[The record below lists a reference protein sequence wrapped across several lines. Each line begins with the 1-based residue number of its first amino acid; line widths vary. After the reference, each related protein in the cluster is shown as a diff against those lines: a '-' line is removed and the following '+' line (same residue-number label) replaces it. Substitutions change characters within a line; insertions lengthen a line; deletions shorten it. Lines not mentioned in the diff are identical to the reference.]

1 MRVDAPSSRTVLRRH
16 PVAVPDKSATES
28 GHLVSCGRDDG
39 GWDAGRVSEDDYL
52 PAEAQAR
59 KEIDRQLVACGWL
72 VQDRSDMNLYAGPG
86 VAVREFIMAAGHG
99 RADYLLFVDGK
110 AVGAIEAKPSGTPLA
125 GVEPQSAKYAA
136 GLPKELT
143 ALVSPLPFLYEST
156 GDETMFTDGFDPE
169 PRSRPVMTFHRP
181 ETFAR
186 WLRNWIDDAEGGSLR
201 ARLDRLGPVGP
212 EGLRRIQ
219 VDAINR
225 IEGSMVHNHPRAL
238 AQMATGSGKT
248 FMAANLAYRLV
259 QTAGAER
266 VLFLVDRANLG
277 RQTLREFQQFATPG
291 DGRKFTDLYNVQ
303 WLTSNRIDPAA
314 RVVITTVQRLFSML
328 RGEEEMPEDVDEK
341 SGAEIEPDQPVEV
354 VYNPQIPIETFD
366 VVIIDECHRSIYGV
380 WRQVIEYFD
389 AFLVGLTATPAKQ
402 TFGFFN
408 QNLVVE
414 YGHAEAVAD
423 GVNVDFDV
431 YRIRTKISEQG
442 STVEAGLV
450 TKFRERETRKV
461 RLEKLDED
469 VVYDARQLDRDVVAL
484 DQIRTVIRTF
494 RDNLFKPLDE
504 GGIFPGRTEVPKTLI
519 FAKDDSHADDIVRIC
534 REEFGRG
541 NDFAVKITYRTTGT
555 KPEDLLN
562 QFRNSFNPRIVVTVD
577 MIATGTDVK
586 PIECVMFMRQV
597 RSRNFFEQMKG
608 RGVRVIDPNDLQAVS
623 ADATAKTHFVIVDAV
638 GVTEGEFND
647 TAPLERHKTESLK
660 KLLDQVAAGVRDP
673 DVVSSIAGRLARLDR
688 VITPDDRQE
697 LADATDGIDLSVV
710 VRMLTDAV
718 DIDRAWQKA
727 AETTGGVDPTD
738 EQVHESR
745 AEQIETA
752 CRILAERPAL
762 RTKLLDVRRSYTQVL
777 DETSKDEVVDAGFSR
792 DAADRARATI
802 ESWQA
807 FVDEHRDD
815 IDALQILY
823 SRPYGKRLTL
833 KAIKELAATIGRPPY
848 NWTPERLWAAYEALE
863 ASRVRGSAGTQ
874 FTNLI
879 SLVRKALEPDG
890 DLVAYPLT
898 VDERFQGWL
907 AQQAQSGT
915 LFTDEQLTWLTRIKD
930 HLATSLAIAP
940 DDFEL
945 EPFVGH
951 GGFGRAN
958 TAFDGRLAP
967 LLDELTQ
974 ELVA

>member
-1 MRVDAPSSRTVLRRH
+1 MSDAH
-16 PVAVPDKSATES
+16 
-28 GHLVSCGRDDG
+28 
-39 GWDAGRVSEDDYL
+39 YL
-52 PAEAQAR
+52 PAEARAR
-59 KEIDRQLVACGWL
+59 VEIDRQLGAAGWL
-72 VQDRSDMNLYAGPG
+72 VQDRADMNLYAAQG
-86 VAVREFIMAAGHG
+86 VAVREFTMASGHG
-99 RADYLLFVDGK
+99 RADYVLFVDAK
-110 AVGAIEAKPSGTPLA
+110 AVGAIEAKPVGTTLA
-125 GVEPQSAKYAA
+125 GVESQSAKYAK
-136 GLPKELT
+136 GLPADLP

-156 GDETMFTDGFDPE
+156 GDETRFTDGFDPE
-169 PRSRPVMTFHRP
+169 PRSRQVFSFHRP
-181 ETFAR
+181 ETMAR
-186 WLRNWIDDAEGGSLR
+186 WLRQWIDDIEGGSLR
-201 ARLDRLGPVGP
+201 ARLGRLRPVAP
-212 EGLRRIQ
+212 DGLRRIQ
-219 VDAINR
+219 VEAINR
-225 IEGSMVHNHPRAL
+225 VEGSMVRNHPRAL

-259 QTAGAER
+259 QTADADR

-303 WLTSNRIDPAA
+303 LLTSNRIDPAA
-314 RVVITTVQRLFSML
+314 RVVITTVQRLYSML
-328 RGEEEMPEDVDEK
+328 RGEAELAEDVDEM
-341 SGAEIEPDQPVEV
+341 SGSEIEPDRPVEV
-354 VYNPQIPIETFD
+354 AYNPSIPIEAFD
-366 VVIIDECHRSIYGV
+366 VVLIDECHRSIYGV

-408 QNLVVE
+408 QNMVVE

-431 YRIRTKISEQG
+431 YRIRTKIGEEG

-469 VVYDARQLDRDVVAL
+469 VVYDAKQLDRDVVSEGQL
-484 DQIRTVIRTF
+484 RTVIRTF
-494 RDNLFKPLDE
+494 RDNLYKPFDQ

-541 NDFAVKITYRTTGT
+541 NDFAVKITYRTTGI

-562 QFRNSFNPRIVVTVD
+562 RFRNSFDPRIAVTVD

-586 PIECVMFMRQV
+586 AIECVMFMRQV

-608 RGVRVIDPNDLQAVS
+608 RGVRVIDPNDLQSVS

-638 GVTEGEFND
+638 GVTEGDFND
-647 TAPLERHKTESLK
+647 SQPLDRNKAVSLK
-660 KLLDQVAAGVRDP
+660 KLLDQVAAGVRDV

-688 VITPDDRQE
+688 VISAEDRAQ
-697 LADATDGIDLSVV
+697 LAEAGDGLD
-710 VRMLTDAV
+710 LTDLVRALAESVDVDVALDHAV
-718 DIDRAWQKA
+718 DVSGAD
-727 AETTGGVDPTD
+727 EPTD
-738 EQVHESR
+738 EQVAAARSELIER
-745 AEQIETA
+745 AA
-752 CRILAERPAL
+752 RLLAERPKL
-762 RTKLLDVRRSYTQVL
+762 RQKLLDVRRSYTQVL
-777 DETSKDEVVDAGFSR
+777 DETSQDEVIEAGFSR
-792 DAADRARATI
+792 DGTDRARSTI

-807 FVDEHRDD
+807 FVVEHRDD

-823 SRPYGKRLTL
+823 SRPYDKRLTL
-833 KAIKELAATIGRPPY
+833 RQIKDLAATIGRPPH
-848 NWTPERLWAAYEALE
+848 NWTPEALWSAYEALE
-863 ASRVRGSAGTQ
+863 AGRVRGSAGTVL
-874 FTNLI
+874 TNLV

-890 DLVAYPLT
+890 ELVAYPLT
-898 VDERFQGWL
+898 VEVRFGNWL
-907 AQQAQSGT
+907 AQQHQAGVQ
-915 LFTDEQLTWLTRIKD
+915 FTDEQLVWLRRIKD
-930 HLATSLAIAP
+930 HLATSLNIAP

-945 EPFVGH
+945 EPFVSH

-958 TAFDGRLAP
+958 FEFGGRLAG
-967 LLDELTQ
+967 LLDELTT

>member
-1 MRVDAPSSRTVLRRH
+1 MTSDA
-16 PVAVPDKSATES
+16 
-28 GHLVSCGRDDG
+28 
-39 GWDAGRVSEDDYL
+39 YL
-52 PAEAQAR
+52 PVEARAR
-59 KEIDRQLVACGWL
+59 VEIDRQLAACGWT
-72 VQDRSDMNLYAGPG
+72 VQSRPEMNLYAAQG
-86 VAVREFIMAAGHG
+86 VAVREFIMARGHG
-99 RADYLLFVDGK
+99 RADYLLFIDGK
-110 AVGAIEAKPSGTPLA
+110 AVGAVEAKPSGTPLA

-136 GLPKELT
+136 GLPTDLP

-169 PRSRPVMTFHRP
+169 PRSRPVVTFHRP
-181 ETFAR
+181 EALAR
-186 WLRNWIDDAEGGSLR
+186 WLRHWMDDGEGGSLR
-201 ARLDRLGPVGP
+201 ARLGRLGPVP
-212 EGLRRIQ
+212 PDGLRRIQ
-219 VDAINR
+219 VEAINR
-225 IEGSMVHNHPRAL
+225 VEGSMIHNHPRAL

-248 FMAANLAYRLV
+248 FMAANLSYRLV

-314 RVVITTVQRLFSML
+314 RVVITTVQRLYSML
-328 RGEEEMPEDVDEK
+328 RGEEALPDDVDEK
-341 SGAEIEPDQPVEV
+341 SGAEIEPDRPVDIA
-354 VYNPQIPIETFD
+354 YNPQIPIEAFD
-366 VVIIDECHRSIYGV
+366 VVIVDECHRSIYGV

-389 AFLVGLTATPAKQ
+389 AFIVGLTATPAKQ

-469 VVYDARQLDRDVVAL
+469 VIYDAKQLDRDVVSL

-494 RDNLFKPLDE
+494 RDNLFKPLDD
-504 GGIFPGRTEVPKTLI
+504 GGIFPGRSEVPKTLI

-541 NDFAVKITYRTTGT
+541 NDFAVKITYRTTGV

-562 QFRNSFNPRIVVTVD
+562 QFRNSFNPRIAVTVD
-577 MIATGTDVK
+577 MIATGTDVR
-586 PIECVMFMRQV
+586 PLECVMFMRQV

-638 GVTEGEFND
+638 GVTEAEFND
-647 TAPLERHKTESLK
+647 TNPLERRKTESLK
-660 KLLDQVAAGVRDP
+660 KLLDQVAAGVREP
-673 DVVSSIAGRLARLDR
+673 DVVSTIAGRLARLDR
-688 VITPDDRQE
+688 VISSDDRAE
-697 LADATDGIDLSVV
+697 LAAAADGVDLTEL
-710 VRMLTDAV
+710 VRVLADAV
-718 DIDRAWQKA
+718 DIDTAWDNA
-727 AETTGGVDPTD
+727 SVANGGADPTD
-738 EQVHESR
+738 DQVENAR
-745 AEQIETA
+745 AELVEQA
-752 CRILAERPAL
+752 CRILAERPTL
-762 RTKLLDVRRSYTQVL
+762 RTKLVDVRRSYAQVL
-777 DETSKDEVVDAGFSR
+777 DETSKDEVIDAGFSR
-792 DAADRARATI
+792 DATDRARQTI

-807 FVDEHRDD
+807 FVAEHRDD

-833 KAIKELAATIGRPPY
+833 KAIKELAATISRPPH

-863 ASRVRGSAGTQ
+863 ASRVRGSAGKQ

-879 SLVRKALEPDG
+879 SLVRKALDPDR

-898 VDERFQGWL
+898 VGERFQSWL
-907 AQQAQSGT
+907 AQQQQAGT
-915 LFTDEQLTWLTRIKD
+915 TFTDEQMVWLTRIKD
-930 HLATSLAIAP
+930 HLATSLTIAP

-951 GGFGRAN
+951 GGYGRAN
-958 TAFDGRLAP
+958 TAFAGRLAP
-967 LLDELTQ
+967 ILDELNL

>member
-1 MRVDAPSSRTVLRRH
+1 MTDDA
-16 PVAVPDKSATES
+16 
-28 GHLVSCGRDDG
+28 
-39 GWDAGRVSEDDYL
+39 YL
-52 PAEAQAR
+52 AAEARAR
-59 KEIDRQLVACGWL
+59 VEIDRQLRAGGWD
-72 VQDRSDMNLYAGPG
+72 VQDRREMNLYARQG
-86 VAVREFIMAAGHG
+86 VAVREFIMAPGHG

-110 AVGAIEAKPSGTPLA
+110 AVGAIEAKPSGTSLA
-125 GVEPQSAKYAA
+125 GVESQSAKYGN
-136 GLPKELT
+136 GLPKDLT
-143 ALVSPLPFLYEST
+143 ALASPLPFLYEST

-169 PRSRPVMTFHRP
+169 PRSRPVVTFHRP
-181 ETFAR
+181 ESFAR
-186 WLRNWIDDAEGGSLR
+186 WLRHWVDDADGGSLR
-201 ARLDRLGPVGP
+201 ARLRRLDSVGP

-219 VDAINR
+219 VEAINR
-225 IEGSMVHNHPRAL
+225 VEASMAHNHPRAL

-259 QTAGAER
+259 LTAGAER

-303 WLTSNRIDPAA
+303 LLTSNRIDPAA
-314 RVVITTVQRLFSML
+314 RVVITTVQRLYSML
-328 RGEEEMPEDVDEK
+328 RGEEELPEDVDEK
-341 SGAEIEPDQPVEV
+341 SGSEIEPDRPVDV
-354 VYNPQIPIETFD
+354 TYNPQIPIEMFD
-366 VVIIDECHRSIYGV
+366 VVIVDECHRSIYGV

-450 TKFRERETRKV
+450 TRFRERESRKV

-469 VVYDARQLDRDVVAL
+469 VVYDAKQLDRDVVAV

-494 RDNLFKPLDE
+494 RDNLFKPLDQ
-504 GGIFPGRTEVPKTLI
+504 GGIFPGRSEVPKTLI

-541 NDFAVKITYRTTGT
+541 NDFAVKITYRTTGV

-562 QFRNSFNPRIVVTVD
+562 QFRNSFNPRIAVTVD
-577 MIATGTDVK
+577 MIATGTDVR
-586 PIECVMFMRQV
+586 PLECVMFMRQV

-647 TAPLERHKTESLK
+647 TNPLDRKKADSLK
-660 KLLDQVAAGVRDP
+660 KLLDQIAAGVRDA
-673 DVVSSIAGRLARLDR
+673 DVVSTIAGRLARLDR
-688 VITPDDRQE
+688 VISSEDRAE
-697 LADATDGIDLSVV
+697 LAEAADGVDLTDI
-710 VRMLTDAV
+710 VRVLTDAV
-718 DIDRAWQKA
+718 DIDKAWERA
-727 AETTGGVDPTD
+727 AEANGGSDPTE
-738 EQVHESR
+738 EQVDTARTELV
-745 AEQIETA
+745 EQA
-752 CRILAERPAL
+752 SRILAERPAL
-762 RTKLLDVRRSYTQVL
+762 RSKLLDVRRSYTQVL
-777 DETSKDEVVDAGFSR
+777 DETSKDAVIDAGFSR
-792 DAADRARATI
+792 DATDRARQTV
-802 ESWQA
+802 ESWRA
-807 FVDEHRDD
+807 FVAEHRDD

-833 KAIKELAATIGRPPY
+833 KAIKELATAIGRPPY

-863 ASRVRGSAGTQ
+863 ASRVRGSAGKQ

-879 SLVRKALEPDG
+879 SLVRKALDPD
-890 DLVAYPLT
+890 DELVAYPLT
-898 VDERFQGWL
+898 VEERFQNWL
-907 AQQAQSGT
+907 AQQQQAGT
-915 LFTDEQLTWLTRIKD
+915 DFTDDQLAWLTRIKD
-930 HLATSLAIAP
+930 HLATSLSIAP

-958 TAFDGRLAP
+958 KDFDGQLAP
-967 LLDELTQ
+967 ILVELTE

>member
-1 MRVDAPSSRTVLRRH
+1 MTIDA
-16 PVAVPDKSATES
+16 
-28 GHLVSCGRDDG
+28 
-39 GWDAGRVSEDDYL
+39 YL
-52 PAEAQAR
+52 TAEARAR
-59 KEIDRQLVACGWL
+59 VEIDRQLVACGWL
-72 VQDRSDMNLYAGPG
+72 VQDRSAMNLYAGQG
-86 VAVREFIMAAGHG
+86 VAVREFIMASGHG

-110 AVGAIEAKPSGTPLA
+110 AVGAVEAKPSGTPLA

-136 GLPKELT
+136 GLPKDLT

-169 PRSRPVMTFHRP
+169 PRSRPVVTFHRP
-181 ETFAR
+181 ETLAR
-186 WLRNWIDDAEGGSLR
+186 WLRHWMDDAEGGSLR
-201 ARLDRLGPVGP
+201 ARLERLGPVP
-212 EGLRRIQ
+212 PDGLRRIQ
-219 VDAINR
+219 VEAINR
-225 IEGSMVHNHPRAL
+225 VEGSMIHNHPRAL

-303 WLTSNRIDPAA
+303 WLTSNRIDPAS
-314 RVVITTVQRLFSML
+314 RVVITTVQRLYSML
-328 RGEEEMPEDVDEK
+328 RGEEELPEDVDEK
-341 SGAEIEPDQPVEV
+341 SGAEIEPTRPVEIT
-354 VYNPQIPIETFD
+354 YNTQIPIEAFD

-380 WRQVIEYFD
+380 WRQVVEYFD

-469 VVYDARQLDRDVVAL
+469 VVYDAAQLDRDVVAL

-494 RDNLFKPLDE
+494 RDNLFKPLDD
-504 GGIFPGRTEVPKTLI
+504 GGIFPGRSEVPKTLI

-541 NDFAVKITYRTTGT
+541 NDFAVKITYRTTGV

-562 QFRNSFNPRIVVTVD
+562 QFRNSFNPRIAVTVD
-577 MIATGTDVK
+577 MIATGTDVR
-586 PIECVMFMRQV
+586 PLECVMFMRQV

-638 GVTEGEFND
+638 GVTEAEFND
-647 TAPLERHKTESLK
+647 TNPLERRKTESLK

-673 DVVSSIAGRLARLDR
+673 DVVSTIAGRLARLDR
-688 VITPDDRQE
+688 VISSEDRAV
-697 LADATDGIDLSVV
+697 LAEAADGAGLTDL
-710 VRMLTDAV
+710 VRVLTDAV
-718 DIDRAWQKA
+718 DIDKAWERAA
-727 AETTGGVDPTD
+727 AANSGADPTD
-738 EQVHESR
+738 EQLQENR
-745 AEQIETA
+745 AELIERA
-752 CRILAERPAL
+752 CRILAERPTL
-762 RTKLLDVRRSYTQVL
+762 RTKMVEVRRSYTQVL
-777 DETSKDEVVDAGFSR
+777 DETSKDEVIDAGFSR
-792 DAADRARATI
+792 DATDRARQTI
-802 ESWQA
+802 DSWQA
-807 FVDEHRDD
+807 FVVEHRDD

-833 KAIKELAATIGRPPY
+833 KSIKELAATISRPPH

-863 ASRVRGSAGTQ
+863 AARVRGSAGKQ

-879 SLVRKALEPDG
+879 SLVRKALDPDR

-898 VDERFQGWL
+898 VDERFQSWL
-907 AQQAQSGT
+907 AQQQQAGT
-915 LFTDEQLTWLTRIKD
+915 TFTDEQMVWLTRIKD

-951 GGFGRAN
+951 GGYGRAN
-958 TAFDGRLAP
+958 GAFSGQLAP

>member
-1 MRVDAPSSRTVLRRH
+1 
-16 PVAVPDKSATES
+16 
-28 GHLVSCGRDDG
+28 
-39 GWDAGRVSEDDYL
+39 
-52 PAEAQAR
+52 
-59 KEIDRQLVACGWL
+59 
-72 VQDRSDMNLYAGPG
+72 
-86 VAVREFIMAAGHG
+86 
-99 RADYLLFVDGK
+99 
-110 AVGAIEAKPSGTPLA
+110 
-125 GVEPQSAKYAA
+125 
-136 GLPKELT
+136 
-143 ALVSPLPFLYEST
+143 
-156 GDETMFTDGFDPE
+156 
-169 PRSRPVMTFHRP
+169 
-181 ETFAR
+181 
-186 WLRNWIDDAEGGSLR
+186 
-201 ARLDRLGPVGP
+201 
-212 EGLRRIQ
+212 
-219 VDAINR
+219 
-225 IEGSMVHNHPRAL
+225 
-238 AQMATGSGKT
+238 
-248 FMAANLAYRLV
+248 
-259 QTAGAER
+259 
-266 VLFLVDRANLG
+266 
-277 RQTLREFQQFATPG
+277 
-291 DGRKFTDLYNVQ
+291 
-303 WLTSNRIDPAA
+303 
-314 RVVITTVQRLFSML
+314 
-328 RGEEEMPEDVDEK
+328 
-341 SGAEIEPDQPVEV
+341 
-354 VYNPQIPIETFD
+354 
-366 VVIIDECHRSIYGV
+366 V

-469 VVYDARQLDRDVVAL
+469 VVYDAKQLDRDVVAI

-494 RDNLFKPLDE
+494 RDNLFKPLDQ
-504 GGIFPGRTEVPKTLI
+504 GGIFPGRSEVPKTLI

-541 NDFAVKITYRTTGT
+541 NDFAVKITYRTTGA

-562 QFRNSFNPRIVVTVD
+562 QFRNSFNPRIAVTVD
-577 MIATGTDVK
+577 MIATGTDVR
-586 PIECVMFMRQV
+586 PLECVMFMRQI

-608 RGVRVIDPNDLQAVS
+608 RGVRIIDPNDLQAVS

-638 GVTEGEFND
+638 GVTEAEFND
-647 TAPLERHKTESLK
+647 TNPLDRQKTVSLK
-660 KLLDQVAAGVRDP
+660 KLLDQVASGVRDP

-688 VITPDDRQE
+688 VITPDDRKE

-718 DIDRAWQKA
+718 DIDHAWDKA
-727 AETTGGVDPTD
+727 TEANGGADPTD
-738 EQVHESR
+738 DQLQATR
-745 AEQIETA
+745 TALIETA

-762 RTKLLDVRRSYTQVL
+762 RTKLLEVRRSYTQVL
-777 DETSKDEVVDAGFSR
+777 DETSADEVLDAGFSR
-792 DAADRARATI
+792 DATDRAKATV

-807 FVDEHRDD
+807 FVAEHRDD

-833 KAIKELAATIGRPPY
+833 KAIKELAAAIGRPPY

-863 ASRVRGSAGTQ
+863 ASRVRGSAGKQ

-879 SLVRKALEPDG
+879 SLVRKALDPDR

-898 VDERFQGWL
+898 VDERFQNWL
-907 AQQAQSGT
+907 AQQAQAGT
-915 LFTDEQLTWLTRIKD
+915 EFTDEQVTWLTRIKD
-930 HLATSLAIAP
+930 HLATSLTIVP

-951 GGFGRAN
+951 GGYGRAN
-958 TAFDGRLAP
+958 TAFAGQLAP

>member
-1 MRVDAPSSRTVLRRH
+1 M
-16 PVAVPDKSATES
+16 
-28 GHLVSCGRDDG
+28 
-39 GWDAGRVSEDDYL
+39 
-52 PAEAQAR
+52 
-59 KEIDRQLVACGWL
+59 EIDRQLTECGWL
-72 VQDRSDMNLYAGPG
+72 VQDRAELNLYAGQG
-86 VAVREFIMAAGHG
+86 VAVREFIMASGHG

-110 AVGAIEAKPSGTPLA
+110 AVGAVEAKPSGTPLA
-125 GVEPQSAKYAA
+125 GVESQTAKYAA
-136 GLPKELT
+136 GLPSDLP
-143 ALVSPLPFLYEST
+143 AVVSPLPFLYEST

-169 PRSRPVMTFHRP
+169 PRSRPVVSFHRP
-181 ETFAR
+181 ETMAR
-186 WLRNWIDDAEGGSLR
+186 WLRQWQDDAEGGSLR
-201 ARLDRLGPVGP
+201 ARLDRLKPVGP
-212 EGLRRIQ
+212 DGLRRIQ
-219 VDAINR
+219 VTAIDA
-225 IEGSMVHNHPRAL
+225 IEGSMVKNHPRAL

-259 QTAGAER
+259 QTASAER
-266 VLFLVDRANLG
+266 VLFMVDRANLG

-314 RVVITTVQRLFSML
+314 RVVITTVQRLYSML
-328 RGEEEMPEDVDEK
+328 RGEAELPEDVDEM
-341 SGAEIEPDQPVEV
+341 SGSEIEPERPVEIA
-354 VYNPQIPIETFD
+354 YNPEIPIEAFD
-366 VVIIDECHRSIYGV
+366 VVIVDECHRSIYGV

-450 TKFRERETRKV
+450 TKFRERETRRV

-469 VVYDARQLDRDVVAL
+469 VVYDAKQLDHDVVAI

-494 RDNLFKPLDE
+494 RDNLFKPLGE
-504 GGIFPGRTEVPKTLI
+504 GGIFPGRSEVPKTLI

-541 NDFAVKITYRTTGT
+541 NDFAVKITYRTTGV

-562 QFRNSFNPRIVVTVD
+562 QFRNSFNPRIAVTVD
-577 MIATGTDVK
+577 MIATGTDVR
-586 PIECVMFMRQV
+586 PLECVMFMRQI

-608 RGVRVIDPNDLQAVS
+608 RGVRIIDPNDLQAVS

-638 GVTEGEFND
+638 GVTEAEFND
-647 TAPLERHKTESLK
+647 TNPLDRQKAVSLK
-660 KLLDQVAAGVRDP
+660 KLLDQVASGVRDP

-688 VITPDDRQE
+688 VITPEDRQE

-718 DIDRAWQKA
+718 DIDHAWDTA
-727 AETTGGVDPTD
+727 TEANGGADPTD
-738 EQVHESR
+738 DQLHATRTEL
-745 AEQIETA
+745 IETA

-777 DETSKDEVVDAGFSR
+777 DETSADEVIDAGFSR
-792 DAADRARATI
+792 DATDRARTTI

-807 FVDEHRDD
+807 FVAEHRDD

-833 KAIKELAATIGRPPY
+833 KAIKELAAAIGRPPY

-863 ASRVRGSAGTQ
+863 ASKVRGSAGKQ

-879 SLVRKALEPDG
+879 SLVRKALDPEEE
-890 DLVAYPLT
+890 LVAYPLT
-898 VDERFQGWL
+898 VGERFQNWL
-907 AQQAQSGT
+907 AQQAQAGT
-915 LFTDEQLTWLTRIKD
+915 AFTDEQVVWLTRIKD
-930 HLATSLAIAP
+930 HLATSLTIAP

-951 GGFGRAN
+951 GGYGRAN
-958 TAFDGRLAP
+958 TAFAGQLAP